1 MSTGEIIW
9 GISLVIALV
18 VIFVIGFLLNLTD
31 KTAKKI
37 DKTASKIWDEGKMT
51 ASNTVHIPLFLTT
64 TNDIVKNILSTAV
77 EIINGVESIKYHTE
91 GCSGCPNCILDHS
104 K

>member
-1 MSTGEIIW
+1 MGTGEIIW
-9 GISLVIALV
+9 VISLVIALV
-18 VIFVIGFLLNLTD
+18 VIFVVGFLLNLTD

-37 DKTASKIWDEGKMT
+37 NKSAAKIWDEGKMT

-64 TNDIVKNILSTAV
+64 TNAVVKDILSTAV
-77 EIINGVESIKYHTE
+77 EIIGGVENIKKHTE

>member
-9 GISLVIALV
+9 IISLVIALV
-18 VIFVIGFLLNLTD
+18 VIFVVGFLLNLTD
-31 KTAKKI
+31 KTAKEI
-37 DKTASKIWDEGKMT
+37 NRSAAKIWDEGKMT

-64 TNDIVKNILSTAV
+64 TNAVVKDILSTAV
-77 EIINGVESIKYHTE
+77 EIINGVESIKHHTE
-91 GCSGCPNCILDHS
+91 GCPGCPSCILDHS

>member
-9 GISLVIALV
+9 IISLVIALV
-18 VIFVIGFLLNLTD
+18 VIFVVGFLLNLTD

-37 DKTASKIWDEGKMT
+37 NKTASKIWDEGKMT
-51 ASNTVHIPLFLTT
+51 ANNTVHIPLFLTT
-64 TNDIVKNILSTAV
+64 TNTVVKDILSTAV
-77 EIINGVESIKYHTE
+77 EIISGVESIKHHTE
-91 GCSGCPNCILDHS
+91 SCPGCPSCILDHS

>member
-9 GISLVIALV
+9 IISLGIALV
-18 VIFVIGFLLNLTD
+18 VIFVVGFLLNLTD
-31 KTAKKI
+31 NTAKKI

-51 ASNTVHIPLFLTT
+51 ANNTVHIPLFLTT
-64 TNDIVKNILSTAV
+64 TNIVVKEILSTAV
-77 EIINGVESIKYHTE
+77 EIIGGVESIKQHTE
-91 GCSGCPNCILDHS
+91 GCPGCPNCILDHS

>member
-9 GISLVIALV
+9 IISLVIALV
-18 VIFVIGFLLNLTD
+18 VIFVVGFLLKLTD
-31 KTAKKI
+31 KTAKEINKS
-37 DKTASKIWDEGKMT
+37 AAKIWDEGKMT

-64 TNDIVKNILSTAV
+64 TNAVVKDILSTAV
-77 EIINGVESIKYHTE
+77 EIVGGVKSIKQHTE
-91 GCSGCPNCILDHS
+91 GCPGCPSCILDHY